1 MSNENIQ
8 DVKSSETFAVVLDDD
23 ATMGRLI
30 EGILGVKVVLF
41 SSMSELKEQ
50 CEQLSPMGVFVDI
63 HLTDGESGLEIVP
76 LIKARWPSCPII
88 VITGDQ
94 AESMVGEAL
103 AMGADDF
110 IRKPVRPAELRARY
124 LARKSEIDLR
134 NKQTILHFGDITLNL
149 LFKSLNGPKGEY
161 FQSPREVEILAYLIR
176 ANGMIVDKNSL
187 KRRIWG
193 NISVSDN
200 ALDRKLFEVRKA
212 IKNVSDTVEIHAIY
226 NHGVELRVKPSAA
239 EMNNRSF
246 RSGQRPQLVEAQG

>member
-1 MSNENIQ
+1 MNMNSTDSTVTTEPYAI
-8 DVKSSETFAVVLDDD
+8 VLDDD

-30 EGILGVKVVLF
+30 EGILGVKVLLF
-41 SSMSELKEQ
+41 AGINELKQ
-50 CEQLSPMGVFVDI
+50 QAEQLSPMGVFVDI
-63 HLTDGESGLEIVP
+63 HLTDGESGLEVVP
-76 LIKARWPSCPII
+76 LIKAKWPSCPII

-94 AESMVGEAL
+94 AEAMVGEAL

-134 NKQTILHFGDITLNL
+134 NKQTILRFGDVTLNL
-149 LFKSLNGPKGEY
+149 LFKSLIGPKGEY

-176 ANGMIVDKNSL
+176 ANGMVIDKSSL

-226 NHGVELRVKPSAA
+226 NHGVELRVKPTAG
-239 EMNNRSF
+239 EVNPGF
-246 RSGQRPQLVEAQG
+246 RSQSERPHLVEAQG